1 MPTSGGGMK
10 DFVLLPLNDVIPGR
24 IPTIFAQILPCRPPH
39 VRSEISSLTHLQ
51 QFDLPSDWSAI
62 EIGAAAAAW
71 HYIFGEDQSAVVT
84 RTVGGNATP
93 VARRARL
100 AAGRGRRS
108 ACRPARFRS
117 RSANPTGRRSPTSIS
132 RGRDQSRNE
141 ETHARPAD
149 LVAGRA
155 TRGRIILNSV
165 NSPACVSTS
174 IDPPCCLTMMS

>member
-100 AAGRGRRS
+100 AIATTRAKLRAAIDDGASTLKPLLQALADKATPS
-108 ACRPARFRS
+108 ALDADIKAKP
-117 RSANPTGRRSPTSIS
+117 PTLVLSV
-132 RGRDQSRNE
+132 DQGE
-141 ETHARPAD
+141 ELFLAEAQD
-149 LVAGRA
+149 
-155 TRGRIILNSV
+155 
-165 NSPACVSTS
+165 
-174 IDPPCCLTMMS
+174 